1 MLSWRWCWD
10 KLLGFVTPYQCCL
23 NFVMIAFYVFK
34 RCYYKFRIFQNDI
47 AIINCVMQHDV
58 CESYCSFDK
67 NDQIFIFRSSY
78 WLLDDKQNSKA
89 LFQETKSVCFIS
101 MHCITFYRTCRI
113 FSSLWTSFRFILIV
127 IIFLKMHWLENQVDI
142 VIYYIRARGD
152 VSSPS
157 RFKSEHVDA
166 RCL

>member
-1 MLSWRWCWD
+1 MLSWRWCWY

-23 NFVMIAFYVFK
+23 NFAMIAFYVFK

-58 CESYCSFDK
+58 CESHCSFDK

-89 LFQETKSVCFIS
+89 LFQETKSVRFIS

-113 FSSLWTSFRFILIV
+113 FSSLWTSFVYLNCYNI
-127 IIFLKMHWLENQVDI
+127 LENALT
-142 VIYYIRARGD
+142 RK
-152 VSSPS
+152 SS
-157 RFKSEHVDA
+157 RYRNLLYTCQGRRVVAK
-166 RCL
+166 